1 MRGRPNLY
9 TSYASESRLFPT
21 RTQQV
26 GVGIAF
32 ILLLLMPFDLPV
44 IDQIPLIRFLGD
56 HSWIRIVNRML
67 IFTGNF
73 SNKNNTKLI
82 SLEQKEELINNINN
96 DIIYLSDNIILIRY
110 QVFLPWLWKCRSNP
124 IEQLDN
130 LKVTKY
136 YLQNKW
142 NFSNE

>member
-67 IFTGNF
+67 IFCIAALG
-73 SNKNNTKLI
+73 L
-82 SLEQKEELINNINN
+82 NI
-96 DIIYLSDNIILIRY
+96 LQGLAG
-110 QVFLPWLWKCRSNP
+110 QVCRSQGFREEP
-124 IEQLDN
+124 
-130 LKVTKY
+130 
-136 YLQNKW
+136 
-142 NFSNE
+142 